1 MIKSM
6 TAFAKASHTKTCSNT
21 KASITADV
29 TIRSYNSRHL
39 DFAIHLPE
47 ACQPFEEQIK
57 RLIANTHDRG
67 RIEVRLNFTDD
78 SQESDLFEVD
88 EVTARGYYSA
98 LSQLKDSLAIGSDIS
113 LDNVLGARNVIIPAQ
128 RQIDVDLLGEVVLAA
143 VETAARELDL
153 MRRQEGDNLF
163 QDLSSRMDYIEGSM
177 ETLTREADKIPG
189 VYKNR
194 LMERIAKLT
203 TDAEGIDP
211 VRLAQEVAV
220 LSDKSDVSEEIVRL
234 ASHISLFREVMEDK
248 DSQGRKLN
256 FLIQEFNREFNTI
269 GSKAGNAVLSH
280 MVVDL
285 KSELEKIREQVQ
297 NIE

>member
-1 MIKSM
+1 M
-6 TAFAKASHTKTCSNT
+6 TAFAKASHTKAC
-21 KASITADV
+21 ITADV

-47 ACQPFEEQIK
+47 ACQSFEEEIK
-57 RLIANTHDRG
+57 KRIAKTHDRG
-67 RIEVRLNFTDD
+67 RIEIRLNYTDE
-78 SQESDLFEVD
+78 SQDSDLFEVD
-88 EVTARGYYSA
+88 EVKARGYYSA
-98 LSQLKDSLAIGSDIS
+98 LSRVKDFLALSSDIS
-113 LDNVLGARNVIIPAQ
+113 LDNILGARNIIIPAQ
-128 RQIDVDLLGEVVLAA
+128 KQIDTDLLGEVVLAA
-143 VETAARELDL
+143 VETAAKELNL
-153 MRRQEGDNLF
+153 MRHREGENLF
-163 QDLSSRMDYIEGSM
+163 QDLSSRMDHIEGCM
-177 ETLTREADKIPG
+177 DALTKEAGKIPG
-189 VYKNR
+189 IYKNR

-220 LSDKSDVSEEIVRL
+220 ISDKSDVSEEIVRL
-234 ASHISLFREVMEDK
+234 ASHISLFREVMDAK

>member
-1 MIKSM
+1 M
-6 TAFAKASHTKTCSNT
+6 TAFAKASHSRNG
-21 KASITADV
+21 ITADV

-47 ACQPFEEQIK
+47 VCQPFEEQIK
-57 RLIANTHDRG
+57 RLISQTHGRG
-67 RIEVRLNFTDD
+67 RIELRVNFTDEVQA
-78 SQESDLFEVD
+78 SELFEVD
-88 EVTARGYYSA
+88 EVKAAGYFEA
-98 LSQLKDSLAIGSDIS
+98 LKKVKDTLDLTTDIS
-113 LDNVLGARNVIIPAQ
+113 LDNVLAARNIILPSQ
-128 RQIDVDLLGEVVLAA
+128 KQVDTDLLGEVVFVA
-143 VETAARELDL
+143 VEAAAGELDS
-153 MRRQEGDNLF
+153 MRRQEGENLF
-163 QDLSSRMDYIEGSM
+163 QDLNARMDYIQGCM
-177 ETLTREADKIPG
+177 EALTQEAGKIPG
-189 VYKNR
+189 VYKIR
-194 LMERIAKLT
+194 LMERISKLT
-203 TDAEGIDP
+203 EDADSIDP

-234 ASHISLFREVMEDK
+234 ASHISLFREVMDDRE
-248 DSQGRKLN
+248 SQGRKLN

>member
-6 TAFAKASHTKTCSNT
+6 TAFAKASHTKVFL
-21 KASITADV
+21 TADV

-39 DFAIHLPE
+39 DFSIHLPE
-47 ACQPFEEQIK
+47 SCQAFEEEVK
-57 RLIANTHDRG
+57 KLIGRHHDRG
-67 RIEVRLNFTDD
+67 RIEIRLNLTD
-78 SQESDLFEVD
+78 ESPAPDLFSVD
-88 EVTARGYYSA
+88 TAKARSYYAALKTVNDTLNLSA
-98 LSQLKDSLAIGSDIS
+98 DICLETVLA
-113 LDNVLGARNVIIPAQ
+113 ARNIIVPAQ
-128 RQIDVDLLGEVVLAA
+128 RQIDTDLLWEVLSGA
-143 VETAARELDL
+143 VEAATKELDI
-153 MRRQEGDNLF
+153 MRRREGENLF
-163 QDLSSRMDYIEGSM
+163 ADLAGRMDYIESSM
-177 ETLTREADKIPG
+177 EALGQEAREIPLVYQKRLT
-189 VYKNR
+189 
-194 LMERIAKLT
+194 ERIARLT
-203 TDAEGIDP
+203 SDADGIDP

-234 ASHISLFREVMEDK
+234 ASHISLFREVMNAA

-269 GSKAGNAVLSH
+269 GSKAGNAALSH

>member
-6 TAFAKASHTKTCSNT
+6 TAFAKASHTKDCV
-21 KASITADV
+21 TADV

-39 DFAIHLPE
+39 DFSIHLPE
-47 ACQPFEEQIK
+47 ACQPFEEELK
-57 RLIANTHDRG
+57 KLIGKSHDRG
-67 RIEVRLNFTDD
+67 RIEVRLNFTDE
-78 SQESDLFEVD
+78 SQEPDLFEVD
-88 EVTARGYYSA
+88 EVKARGYYSA
-98 LSQLKDSLAIGSDIS
+98 LKSIKDMLNLSSDIS
-113 LDNVLGARNVIIPAQ
+113 LDNILAARNIIIPAP
-128 RQIDVDLLGEVVLAA
+128 RQIDTDLLGEVVFSA
-143 VETAARELDL
+143 VETAAKELDL
-153 MRRQEGDNLF
+153 MRRQEGKNLF
-163 QDLSSRMDYIEGSM
+163 QDLSSRINYIEGQM
-177 ETLTREADKIPG
+177 EALGSEAKTIPG
-189 VYKNR
+189 VYKTR

-234 ASHISLFREVMEDK
+234 GSHISLFREVMDDK
-248 DSQGRKLN
+248 ESQGRKLN